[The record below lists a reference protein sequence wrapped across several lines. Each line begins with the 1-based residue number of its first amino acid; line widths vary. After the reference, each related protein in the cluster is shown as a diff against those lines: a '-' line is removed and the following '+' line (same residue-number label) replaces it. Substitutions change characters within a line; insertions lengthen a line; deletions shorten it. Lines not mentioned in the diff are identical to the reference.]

1 VKIWMTTQWFRGKR
15 RWEVLR
21 DPTVE
26 RELKDLLERLLKG
39 AAEVLSWTA
48 PLSTVTIHGAVRTL
62 RERNVAAMEPAIT
75 DPLKSATLWGGV
87 GEGDAHQ
94 IAMPLL
100 PRPVNGYGFWK
111 QYQRGLGKLL

>member
-1 VKIWMTTQWFRGKR
+1 MRILV
-15 RWEVLR
+15 
-21 DPTVE
+21 TV
-26 RELKDLLERLLKG
+26 
-39 AAEVLSWTA
+39 
-48 PLSTVTIHGAVRTL
+48 HGAVRTL